1 MLLPWLES
9 DTDLDQGSILLCPLA
24 KCSVEVFILG
34 ASCRYA
40 KFFTCPLWKPDL
52 GIQ

>member
-40 KFFTCPLWKPDL
+40 VFHVPAMET
-52 GIQ
+52 